1 MPLDRDRLLER
12 LKEEEG
18 DHEGVNLCPT
28 CGCSRDPLGI
38 ATIGYGRNIRDFPLT
53 GPEKEVLLRTN
64 LEVAI
69 QDAKSLFPNFDTL
82 SPVRQ
87 EALSELSFNLGRSR
101 LGLFRKT
108 RAAVA
113 AGDWDEAAVQILDS
127 KAARQLPLRYGELAD
142 MMATG

>member
-1 MPLDRDRLLER
+1 MDQERLLAR

-18 DHEGVNLCPT
+18 DHEGMNLCPT

-38 ATIGYGRNIRDFPLT
+38 ATIGYGWNIRDVPI
-53 GPEKEVLLRTN
+53 PPSVKHALLQRSI
-64 LEVAI
+64 ERAI
-69 QDAKSLFPNFDTL
+69 QDARALFPSFDTL

-87 EALSELSFNLGRSR
+87 EVLSELSFNLGRSR
-101 LGLFRKT
+101 LALFLKT
-108 RAAVA
+108 RAAVD

-142 MMATG
+142 MMSTG